1 MAYSIGNKT
10 AGEIAAFNDDA
21 PIMAAQNAARSANE
35 QAEWR
40 VITGSHLAAGDWPA
54 WSETDV
60 SDATYPTRWAYDDHL
75 HLTTQ
80 PEDQDPIVPGY
91 SLLFDLGE
99 AVDIDTIV
107 IANHNFKAI
116 EDEAGVDLRVKVI
129 IANDGDFQFSGG
141 NPSDVLEI
149 ASWDTFT
156 TTERLIAFGLGP
168 AHDDDTQDS
177 NFYRYSSVRYL
188 QIAIY
193 DPSTSITAEPLIG
206 EVFIGRGRQ
215 ISRSPDT
222 PFDDKHT
229 RSTYI
234 DFGSRGP
241 RSRYELMRGQQVMN
255 PQWRPS
261 GADGHGLDDVASFDS
276 LWSDCDYGIRPV
288 WFAPQPSSAPRKTYC
303 GYHAGGDFSRPIQ
316 DHTNR
321 VLTFPHEE
329 ISPFVSSEG

>member
-21 PIMAAQNAARSANE
+21 PIMAAQNAARSANA

-40 VITGSHLAAGDWPA
+40 AITGTMIGDNDFPA
-54 WSETDV
+54 WSDADV

-75 HLTTQ
+75 HLTTS
-80 PEDQDPIVPGY
+80 PEDQDPIVDGY
-91 SLLFDLGE
+91 SLLFDLDE
-99 AVDIDTIV
+99 SVDIDTII

-116 EDEAGVDLRVKVI
+116 EDEAGVSLAVSVKI
-129 IANDGDFQFSGG
+129 SDDGNFDGSGG
-141 NPSDVLEI
+141 NPSNLLEI
-149 ASWDTFT
+149 ALWDSFT
-156 TTERLIAFGLGP
+156 TTERLVAFGIGP
-168 AHDDDTQDS
+168 AHYNDTQDS

-193 DPSTSITAEPLIG
+193 DASGGYDLEPLIG
-206 EVFIGRGRQ
+206 EVFIGRSRQ

-229 RSTYI
+229 RSSYI

-241 RSRYELMRGQQVMN
+241 RSRYELMRGQQIMN

-261 GADGHGLDDVASFDS
+261 GADGHGLDDVTSFDE